1 MQVQIALLTSKIVIV
16 PDRVARMPQVLGDC
30 PLRLTTAQA
39 IYDVRYAVQ
48 VESLHFCPPH
58 LSTTHVE
65 SKGLLMAATHVSK
78 VVQFTR
84 PRVVHIGRPWV
95 VHTARPRPVQTTR
108 PSLVQYSPAGDK
120 KGFYGRRE
128 VPCGR
133 QEDFSARQSKQYGR
147 PGICTHGAETRVQ
160 RAIPGLGRG
169 ETRKKQRP
177 VARNCHR
184 VFGQDRG
191 KVFPVPT
198 THAPSVYFDCHGS
211 SDTHGNPIIAP
222 AFKAERGSTC
232 PEASRCSLSPPAGK
246 ECSVPR
252 ILPCSCPHSTI

>member
-108 PSLVQYSPAGDK
+108 PSLVQYSPAGDISRSTILSQIPVDECSNHCCK
-120 KGFYGRRE
+120 K
-128 VPCGR
+128 
-133 QEDFSARQSKQYGR
+133 QECSPTAGEIGKPRKVCKTKCKQCMLNSTQPISLAPHQYGK
-147 PGICTHGAETRVQ
+147 P
-160 RAIPGLGRG
+160 
-169 ETRKKQRP
+169 
-177 VARNCHR
+177 N
-184 VFGQDRG
+184 
-191 KVFPVPT
+191 
-198 THAPSVYFDCHGS
+198 
-211 SDTHGNPIIAP
+211 
-222 AFKAERGSTC
+222 STNGC
-232 PEASRCSLSPPAGK
+232 QC
-246 ECSVPR
+246 
-252 ILPCSCPHSTI
+252 